1 MGFFSLLGAL
11 FAPSKPK
18 SRRSSIEREELA
30 ELDEYDAASARRLK
44 KVASLT
50 FDLVEG
56 IDDRAKER
64 LVRTFEFSEKDE
76 LTFDDL
82 FNFTAR
88 ELKGKDW
95 HWLEWEFWAPIC
107 LEHRL
112 ATDGM
117 NASCRPWPDV
127 LDMDAERAAYTVEKV
142 VKTTTLKAFHEKL
155 SSSFPEV
162 LEIKRK
168 AQMTEFLTEH
178 NEALLAIVD
187 PLIQEKWNKKK
198 HNPGFTEDGLIEL
211 LCSTILARANDLEQL
226 DEERGSGFKYAIV
239 FGDEDKPTP
248 SEDHQLYDIAKK
260 TKNKPWKNR
269 IMPNIPGL
277 FFERDYL

>member
-18 SRRSSIEREELA
+18 SRRSSVEREELA
-30 ELDEYDAASARRLK
+30 ELDEYDAASAKRLK

-64 LVRTFEFSEKDE
+64 LVRAFEFSEKDE

-117 NASCRPWPDV
+117 NESCRPWPDV

-162 LEIKRK
+162 LGIKRK

-178 NEALLAIVD
+178 NEALLMIVD

>member
-18 SRRSSIEREELA
+18 SRRSKRDRD
-30 ELDEYDAASARRLK
+30 ELDELDKEEAAGARRLK

-56 IDDRAKER
+56 IDDRTKER
-64 LVRTFEFSEKDE
+64 LVRTFEFSEQDE
-76 LTFDDL
+76 LDFEDICKFVSRYL
-82 FNFTAR
+82 
-88 ELKGKDW
+88 EGKKWNWVEYD
-95 HWLEWEFWAPIC
+95 FWAPIC

-117 NASCRPWPDV
+117 NRYCRPWPDV

-142 VKTTTLKAFHEKL
+142 VKSTTIKAFQEKL
-155 SSSFPEV
+155 SSSYPEV

-168 AQMTEFLTEH
+168 ALMTEFLNSH
-178 NEALLAIVD
+178 QEALFMIVD
-187 PLIQEKWNKKK
+187 PLIQEKWDKKK
-198 HNPGFTEDGLIEL
+198 HNPGFTEEGLIEL
-211 LCSTILARANDLEQL
+211 LCSTILARAEDLEQL
-226 DEERGSGFKYAIV
+226 DDDRGCGMKYT
-239 FGDEDKPTP
+239 FTFDDEDDPEKN
-248 SEDHQLYDIAKK
+248 EDHQLYDLSKK
-260 TKNKPWKNR
+260 VKNKPWKNR
-269 IMPNIPGL
+269 IMPSIPGL

>member
-18 SRRSSIEREELA
+18 SRRSSVEREELA
-30 ELDEYDAASARRLK
+30 ELDEYDAASAKRLK

-117 NASCRPWPDV
+117 NESCRPWPDV
-127 LDMDAERAAYTVEKV
+127 LDMDAERAAYTVEKI

-162 LEIKRK
+162 LGIKRK

-178 NEALLAIVD
+178 NEALLMIVD